1 MSWFETI
8 NPVIQAFIA
17 TLFTWAITAL
27 GSLVVCF
34 FKEVNK
40 KVLNTILGFSAGV
53 MIAASFW
60 SLLSPAIDLSAELGY
75 IVWLLPAT
83 GFIIGGLFVLLS
95 DRFLDN
101 VLKNRKNLRNA
112 DSLRRSIL
120 LISAITIHNIPE
132 GMAIGVA
139 FGGIASGVPGMTLIG
154 AIMLAVGIGIQNFPE
169 GAAVSLPLRNEGF
182 SRFKSFMF
190 GQASA
195 LVEPISAVIGVI
207 LVLTIRSILPFLL
220 SFAAGAM
227 IAVSA
232 RELLPESINEDKN
245 LATIRINMWV
255 CYNDDIRCCFRIK
268 RIIKESIKIL
278 ARENFLANIFYY
290 DK

>member
-1 MSWFETI
+1 M
-8 NPVIQAFIA
+8 
-17 TLFTWAITAL
+17 
-27 GSLVVCF
+27 
-34 FKEVNK
+34 NK
-40 KVLNTILGFSAGV
+40 KVLNTILGFSSGV

-60 SLLSPAIDLSAELGY
+60 SLLAPAIDLSLELGY
-75 IVWLLPAT
+75 IVWLLPAI
-83 GFIIGGLFVLLS
+83 GFIFGSLFVLFS
-95 DRFLDN
+95 DSFLDK
-101 VLKNRKNLRNA
+101 VLKNRKDLRHA
-112 DSLRRSIL
+112 DSLKRSIL

-139 FGGIASGVPGMTLIG
+139 FGGISSGVPGVTLIG

-182 SRFKSFMF
+182 SRFKSFML

-227 IAVSA
+227 IAVAA
-232 RELLPESINEDKN
+232 RELLPESITENKN
-245 LATIRINMWV
+245 LAT
-255 CYNDDIRCCFRIK
+255 
-268 RIIKESIKIL
+268 L
-278 ARENFLANIFYY
+278 GLIFGFVLMMVL
-290 DK
+290 DVALG

>member
-1 MSWFETI
+1 MNWFENL
-8 NPVIQAFIA
+8 NPVIQALIA
-17 TLFTWAITAL
+17 TTFTWGVTAL
-27 GSLVVCF
+27 GALMVCF
-34 FKEVNK
+34 FKKINP
-40 KVLNTILGFSAGV
+40 KVLSSILGFSAGV
-53 MIAASFW
+53 I
-60 SLLSPAIDLSAELGY
+60 ELGY
-75 IVWLLPAT
+75 IAWILPAI
-83 GFIIGGLFVLLS
+83 GFIVGGLFVLLS
-95 DRFLDN
+95 DKFLDK
-101 VLKNRKNLRNA
+101 VLKNKKSLKEA
-112 DSLRRSIL
+112 DSLKRSIL
-120 LISAITIHNIPE
+120 LVSAITIHNIPE
-132 GMAIGVA
+132 GMSVGVA
-139 FGGIASGVPGMTLIG
+139 FGGIASGVPGMTVIG
-154 AIMLAVGIGIQNFPE
+154 AIMLALGIGIQNFPE
-169 GAAVSLPLRNEGF
+169 GAAVSLPLRNEGY
-182 SRFKSFMF
+182 SRFKSFMI

-195 LVEPISAVIGVI
+195 LVEPIAAVIGVV